1 MNDLKIFKNS
11 EFGNL
16 TVEVESDNTVLF
28 FLNEVCMHLGYTKTA
43 KGKKYLRKDKIVNIC
58 ESLDIQ
64 GLSLGDNFSPI
75 TLDTDFNNVRIT
87 EDALYDLILESK
99 AKNAR
104 QFRLWVTKEVLP
116 QIRKTGGYIP
126 IKEDEPNELFL
137 ARAVQI
143 ANETIKH
150 KDEIIANQKKRIIDL
165 EVTEQ
170 DWKLLMDSKGT
181 FSVNEIAYF
190 IGIGE
195 YKLFSYLRN
204 VGILFKN
211 ENNDNVPYEKPVHK
225 GKFTAIPAIAPDGSA
240 HLQTRIY
247 PDGISYITKLL
258 RKYGYLE
265 VA

>member
-1 MNDLKIFKNS
+1 MNELKIFNNT
-11 EFGNL
+11 EFGKLSVNN
-16 TVEVESDNTVLF
+16 TDNGIYF
-28 FLNEVCMHLGYTKTA
+28 FLGEVCRCLGYTKQA
-43 KGKKYLRKDKIVNIC
+43 KGNTYLRKDKIVNIC
-58 ESLDIQ
+58 ESLKIK
-64 GLSLGDNFSPI
+64 GLSPSDNFETI
-75 TLDTDFNNVRIT
+75 TLNADFDNVRIT

-104 QFRLWVTKEVLP
+104 KFRKWITSEILP

-126 IKEDEPNELFL
+126 VKEDEPDELIM

-150 KDEIIANQKKRIIDL
+150 KDEIIANQKKRIKSL
-165 EVTEQ
+165 EETEK
-170 DWKLLMDSKGT
+170 DWKLLMDTKGT
-181 FSVNEIAYF
+181 FSINEIAHF

-195 YKLFSYLRN
+195 YRLFSYMRN
-204 VGILFKN
+204 IGLLFKN
-211 ENNDNVPYEKPVHK
+211 ENGDNVPYENVVNRT
-225 GKFTAIPAIAPDGSA
+225 KFISVPAIAPDGTA
-240 HLQTRIY
+240 HVQTRVK

>member
-1 MNDLKIFKNS
+1 MNEIQKFMNN
-11 EFGNL
+11 EFGTIRVIIVDEEPWFIASDVCKILEIKNPTDAIKKGLEDFEKARLNL
-16 TVEVESDNTVLF
+16 
-28 FLNEVCMHLGYTKTA
+28 
-43 KGKKYLRKDKIVNIC
+43 
-58 ESLDIQ
+58 
-64 GLSLGDNFSPI
+64 GLSGGDTNVISESGFY
-75 TLDTDFNNVRIT
+75 TLVLR
-87 EDALYDLILESK
+87 SRK
-99 AKNAR
+99 PVAKP
-104 QFRLWVTKEVLP
+104 FRLWVTKEVLP

-143 ANETIKH
+143 ANETIKR

-181 FSVNEIAYF
+181 FSVNEIAHF

-225 GKFTAIPAIAPDGSA
+225 GKFAAIPAIAPDGSA